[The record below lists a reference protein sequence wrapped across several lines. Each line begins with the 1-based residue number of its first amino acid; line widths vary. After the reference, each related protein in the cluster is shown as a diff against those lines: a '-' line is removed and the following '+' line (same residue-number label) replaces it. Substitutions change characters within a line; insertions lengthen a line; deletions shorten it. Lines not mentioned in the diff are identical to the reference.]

1 MCDNIF
7 SLLHTQNH
15 FYASSVRY
23 SNVFCIEETMPLINE
38 IEEISNH
45 PIIGE
50 LQKRNP
56 IGNEKEVGYKEQKG
70 VDSFTKRQQC

>member
-1 MCDNIF
+1 
-7 SLLHTQNH
+7 
-15 FYASSVRY
+15 
-23 SNVFCIEETMPLINE
+23 MPLINE

-70 VDSFTKRQQC
+70 VDSFTKRQQCWFL